1 MKEKM
6 RPVSPVNGQPV
17 PVNPKPFT
25 TTDKRASEAGKKSAL
40 ARKRRADLREMAK
53 AWLEEEV
60 TEDKNGKKYTGA
72 ETMIRV
78 AVKELLKGNPRFW
91 ELVRDTAGFKPV
103 DRVLVSEVEPTIAA
117 EVENAVQ
124 EALNGTGNVQDVGS
138 IKPIHSESGTE

>member
-1 MKEKM
+1 MSEM
-6 RPVSPVNGQPV
+6 RRTPSPVNGQILPDG
-17 PVNPKPFT
+17 KPFKAG
-25 TTDKRASEAGKKSAL
+25 DKRASEAGKASVL

-60 TEDKNGKKYTGA
+60 TEDKKGNKYTGA

-103 DRVLVSEVEPTIAA
+103 DKVLVAEVEPAVVA
-117 EVENAVQ
+117 EVESIVQ
-124 EALNGTGNVQDVGS
+124 EALNNGSGNADEGQAGEQRKDGDV
-138 IKPIHSESGTE
+138 

>member
-1 MKEKM
+1 
-6 RPVSPVNGQPV
+6 
-17 PVNPKPFT
+17 
-25 TTDKRASEAGKKSAL
+25 
-40 ARKRRADLREMAK
+40 MAK